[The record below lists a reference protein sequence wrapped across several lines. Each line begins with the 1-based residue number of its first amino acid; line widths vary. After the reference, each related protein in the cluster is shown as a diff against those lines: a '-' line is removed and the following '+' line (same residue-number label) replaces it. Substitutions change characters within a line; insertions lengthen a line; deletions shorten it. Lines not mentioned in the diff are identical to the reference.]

1 MPAAGLANMTDFLDL
16 EQKLDPGFRVSMFN
30 SNFTL
35 SDPKTVTDCSET
47 QKGKI
52 NENRGKWP
60 MCWHC
65 NFFSFIKSCCQQLF
79 QFIFK
84 F

>member
-35 SDPKTVTDCSET
+35 SDPNAVTDSSET
-47 QKGKI
+47 QKENSGK
-52 NENRGKWP
+52 
-60 MCWHC
+60 
-65 NFFSFIKSCCQQLF
+65 
-79 QFIFK
+79 
-84 F
+84 